1 MPIFDELFGKL
12 RRDQRQ
18 LPARSDAPSPSNP
31 ARGRLSAPGRLIL
44 STALILAVVAWFQ
57 FRRATPSISVVPAGG
72 DAGAGTGTL
81 PGGGIM
87 PWLAKK
93 LTTMRELGVAGSIE
107 RIVIK
112 IENGLFLIQDHWF
125 DVVHGTDT
133 AREVHL
139 ADLDIRS
146 EHVERGGRYAPAS
159 ARSFNAIMKSLDVPP
174 GSVFVDIGSGKGKT
188 LLLASEFGFKR
199 VVGVEFAGELNAQAR
214 RNWTIYRKG
223 REANPDFEVVTI
235 DAAEYDIKDDENV
248 FYLFNPFDD
257 VVMNKF
263 LRNLDAS
270 LARMPRPIW
279 VIYQNPVNQDVFER
293 HGAFRLVRRFGQRGN
308 TVAIYTR

>member
-1 MPIFDELFGKL
+1 MPIFDELFGKPTH
-12 RRDQRQ
+12 DQRQ
-18 LPARSDAPSPSNP
+18 LSARYDAPVPSNP

-81 PGGGIM
+81 PGG
-87 PWLAKK
+87 
-93 LTTMRELGVAGSIE
+93 
-107 RIVIK
+107 IVIK

-270 LARMPRPIW
+270 LARAPRPIW